1 MNLFLLYNANNDNDT
16 NKRANNSDRKNGWEP
31 FFEPFYSLSDYKFKC
46 FSLTYKPN
54 DINKGHMISGI
65 RPSTP
70 YRISTSSYFT
80 TPTMTMTKTRGPTTD
95 IDRKGEKYFLSLQM
109 WWYIAWL
116 VNINKKSNKSGLRA
130 LQCHISVLH
139 L

>member
-31 FFEPFYSLSDYKFKC
+31 FFEPFYLISDYKFKC

-80 TPTMTMTKTRGPTTD
+80 TTTMTMTQPREQTTETD
-95 IDRKGEKYFLSLQM
+95 TKMGEKYLSS
-109 WWYIAWL
+109 
-116 VNINKKSNKSGLRA
+116 VNVIFYQIIWHYREKFSPGVGGNRNNIEIN
-130 LQCHISVLH
+130 
-139 L
+139 